1 MRLTV
6 YVPKLAALP
15 TIQPGA
21 GIIGS
26 QAVDH
31 PGKLL
36 IDYED
41 SRPDTQHL
49 RFADRVLH
57 AADRHLTGYPTA
69 SRLFADPDDLL
80 VVGTSTAAA
89 AWSRSATAK
98 RWKAWLAEAHNGT
111 IPDLDTET
119 HTTVAPDVDR

>member
-6 YVPKLAALP
+6 YVPKLAALS

-80 VVGTSTAAA
+80 VVGTFDRYTGMVQASNSEALE
-89 AWSRSATAK
+89 
-98 RWKAWLAEAHNGT
+98 AWLAEAHNGT